1 VKQFGIIGLGRF
13 GRRMVDEL
21 LKADV
26 ELLILDK
33 NPEVIEAFKNRVA
46 AAYVADALN
55 EETIRHI
62 IPKDIDA
69 VIVDAVDN
77 MDVSILVTHY
87 LRKMGVREVIAV
99 AGTDQHGEI
108 MQAVGATRVIFP
120 NKEAA
125 LRIAPTLVSSA
136 LFNYF
141 PIAENMALAELKP
154 PEKFVGLSLIE
165 SDMRNVL
172 GITVIAVRQT
182 EHQEF
187 AFVPGTYR
195 LNADDTLL
203 VVAPD
208 EVIGKLSHVRLS
220 GGSAG
225 STPRAEHT
233 SGAADR
239 SKRSF
244 LQYLF
249 RRRR

>member
-26 ELLILDK
+26 ELLLLDK
-33 NPEVIEAFKNRVA
+33 NPEVIETFKNSVA

-87 LRKMGVREVIAV
+87 LRKMGVREIIAV

-154 PEKFVGLSLIE
+154 PQKFVGLSLIE

-172 GITVIAVRQT
+172 GITVIAVRRT
-182 EHQEF
+182 EDEEF

-195 LNADDTLL
+195 LNAHDTLL

-220 GGSAG
+220 GGA
-225 STPRAEHT
+225 
-233 SGAADR
+233 SGATGAKR
-239 SKRSF
+239 SSDSNTQKRRSF
-244 LQYLF
+244 LQHLF
-249 RRRR
+249 RRGR